1 MLRLCTWLERGLE
14 RITGLAG
21 FIGCIAML
29 VMIAL
34 IFGNML
40 SRYAFGLGAVWAQ
53 ELEWYLLSVMAMM
66 GIAYAMKFDDHVR
79 VDILSSR
86 FSPVGMLWLN
96 LIAALL
102 VALPCAL
109 LIIHYS
115 LPFAETSFIRGER
128 SPNSS
133 GLPWR
138 WIPKA
143 MVVVGFVFVAAE
155 SLRQALENARR
166 LVQHYAGRA

>member
-1 MLRLCTWLERGLE
+1 MLRLCKSLERLLE

-21 FIGCIAML
+21 FIGGITL
-29 VMIAL
+29 VVMIAL

-40 SRYAFGLGAVWAQ
+40 SRYAFGIGAVWSQ
-53 ELEWYLLSVMAMM
+53 ELEWYLLSVMAMT
-66 GIAYAMKFDDHVR
+66 GIAYAMRFDDHVR
-79 VDILSSR
+79 VDILSSS
-86 FSPVGMLWLN
+86 FSPVGMMWLN
-96 LIAALL
+96 LITALL

-115 LPFAETSFIRGER
+115 FPFAETSMTRGER

-138 WIPKA
+138 WIPKS
-143 MVVVGFVFVAAE
+143 MVVVGFIFVATE
-155 SLRQALENARR
+155 SVRQALENGRR
-166 LVQHYAGRA
+166 LIQHYTGSA

>member
-1 MLRLCTWLERGLE
+1 MLRFCTSLERLLE

-21 FIGCIAML
+21 FIGCTAM
-29 VMIAL
+29 VIMIAL

-66 GIAYAMKFDDHVR
+66 GVAYAMKFDDHVR

-86 FSPVGMLWLN
+86 FSPVGMMWLN
-96 LIAALL
+96 LVTALL

-115 LPFAETSFIRGER
+115 FPFAETSYFRGER

-138 WIPKA
+138 WIPKSL
-143 MVVVGFVFVAAE
+143 VVVGFVFVATE
-155 SLRQALENARR
+155 SVRQALENGRR

>member
-1 MLRLCTWLERGLE
+1 MLRFCKSLERLLE
-14 RITGLAG
+14 RITSLAG
-21 FIGCIAML
+21 FIGGVTMVI
-29 VMIAL
+29 MIAL

-40 SRYAFGLGAVWAQ
+40 SRYALGIGAVWAQ

-86 FSPVGMLWLN
+86 FSPVGMIWLN
-96 LIAALL
+96 LITAIL

-115 LPFAETSFIRGER
+115 FPFAESSMIRGER

-138 WIPKA
+138 WIPKS
-143 MVVVGFVFVAAE
+143 MVVVGFVFVATE
-155 SLRQALENARR
+155 SVRQALENSRR
-166 LVQHYAGRA
+166 LIQHYAGSA

>member
-1 MLRLCTWLERGLE
+1 MLRLCTWLERALE

-21 FIGCIAML
+21 FIGCLSML
-29 VMIAL
+29 IMIAL

-155 SLRQALENARR
+155 SLRQALENGRR
-166 LVQHYAGRA
+166 LVQHYTGRA